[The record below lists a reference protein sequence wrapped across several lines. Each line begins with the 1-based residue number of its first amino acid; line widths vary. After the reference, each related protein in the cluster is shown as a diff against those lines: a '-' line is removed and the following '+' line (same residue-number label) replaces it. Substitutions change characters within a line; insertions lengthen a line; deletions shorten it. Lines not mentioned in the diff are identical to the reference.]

1 MIGVALL
8 AAVLATV
15 VLRVRSRV
23 YRRMAEEEQRDTD
36 HDGIPEF
43 YQQHEPGQGS
53 AR

>member
-1 MIGVALL
+1 MGE
-8 AAVLATV
+8 TRSDRFRR
-15 VLRVRSRV
+15 LRVRSRV

-36 HDGIPEF
+36 DDGIPDV